1 MAGVNELRGKVLE
14 KYDLNKKEILNMEET
29 MKDYEKM
36 LEESYSLMGDGVHD
50 TDELLAWRKAEE
62 MKESQENFTV
72 TVSGI
77 VKGGVVADFEGIRA
91 FIPISKLSLERIE
104 DCNPFLGRE
113 LEVRVFEANMDDDKL
128 ILSAKEILK
137 EKQEMSKK
145 KKISDVTVGQVF
157 HGVVATIKN
166 YGAFVD
172 IGDGM
177 SGLVHISQI
186 SHSRIKHPGVVLK
199 EGQEVD
205 VKVIEIKDGKLS
217 LTIKALIENPEEEVA
232 EENIELPE
240 TEAIGTS
247 LGDILK
253 GLKIGK

>member
-1 MAGVNELRGKVLE
+1 
-14 KYDLNKKEILNMEET
+14 MEET

-50 TDELLAWRKAEE
+50 TDTLLAWRKAEE
-62 MKESQENFTV
+62 LKASQENITV
-72 TVSGI
+72 TVNEV

-104 DCNPFLGRE
+104 DCDPYLGKE
-113 LEVRVFEANMDDDKL
+113 LEVRVIEADMDEDKL

-137 EKQEMSKK
+137 ERREVSRKN
-145 KKISDVTVGQVF
+145 KISDIKVGQVF
-157 HGVVATIKN
+157 HGVVATLKE

-172 IGDGM
+172 ISDGI

-186 SHSRIKHPGVVLK
+186 SHQRIKHPKVVLK

-205 VKVIEIKDGKLS
+205 VKVIENKDGKISLS
-217 LTIKALIENPEEEVA
+217 IKALLDNPEEQESA
-232 EENIELPE
+232 EEEIAIPE
-240 TEAIGTS
+240 SEEIGTS
-247 LGDILK
+247 LGDLLK
-253 GLKIGK
+253 NL